1 MLLSALLLTAAY
13 SADPPLIVSPPR
25 ARSAEAIITYGLGI
39 EAPAP
44 RTFRIFAP
52 PPGGGRNG
60 RVETTRTYA
69 WKTEAAA
76 MPSMPAW
83 CHESGMQR
91 AENADAS
98 VLAKVTPLGEL
109 PQANHTLT
117 VLRKVDG
124 CPVSSTVRFNVGR

>member
-1 MLLSALLLTAAY
+1 MLLSALLLAAAY
-13 SADPPLIVSPPR
+13 NADPPLIVNPPP
-25 ARSAEAIITYGLGI
+25 ARSAESVYGWTA
-39 EAPAP
+39 EPAA

-52 PPGGGRNG
+52 PPHAR

-69 WKTEAAA
+69 WNTEASAI
-76 MPSMPAW
+76 PSVPTW
-83 CHESGMQR
+83 CRESGMQR
-91 AENADAS
+91 ADSPDTS
-98 VLAKVTPLGEL
+98 VLAKVTPMGDL

>member
-1 MLLSALLLTAAY
+1 MLLTAFLLAAAY
-13 SADPPLIVSPPR
+13 NADPPLIVNPPP

-44 RTFRIFAP
+44 KTFRIFAP
-52 PPGGGRNG
+52 PPGAGRAG
-60 RVETTRTYA
+60 RAETTRTYA
-69 WKTEAAA
+69 WNTEASTI
-76 MPSMPAW
+76 PSVPTW
-83 CHESGMQR
+83 CRESGMQR
-91 AENADAS
+91 ADNPDAS
-98 VLAKVTPLGEL
+98 VQAKVTPLGDL